1 MVYVL
6 FVVDVDRVVCAV
18 LVLSVFYR
26 RVAGFLTVI
35 YFGNRIGLIVC

>member
-1 MVYVL
+1 MAYVL

-26 RVAGFLTVI
+26 KVAGSLTAI
-35 YFGNRIGLIVC
+35 DLGNRIGLIVC